1 MKSVFVSKKSVED
14 LVAYFDSYNSVKPN
28 VIGLFFF
35 LKYYGISQLTSVTKQ
50 DYFLE
55 KMGLKTLSMLGGIFS
70 PEENPKKYT
79 CVFPFAKFDENG
91 NDRTTYFNPGTPF
104 PIILGRVP
112 DNLDNTDYYLA
123 KTIKNGD
130 AYHRLQSNYLD
141 ILKDLLPI
149 GNKISIAYL
158 SAWIYKFCEFEV
170 PDHWEENFA
179 PEFTRVLIKQF
190 KNDFRITP
198 DEERELFYVSNQLIV
213 PSSEKVTGQHLRNLM
228 GFNTKPE
235 VSASIQN
242 LKKQNF
248 NKIIPLDKV
257 IEMSQITGRNITPEK
272 LLQLL
277 DRHKQVILFGAPGT
291 GKTWTARSLK
301 DHYEKISYLQ
311 FHPSTDYESFI
322 GGVKYNTSLEK
333 FETQKGYFLN
343 LCEEAI
349 ENDDQTYLLIIDEIN
364 RGNLTRIFGEAIV
377 ALDREYK
384 VELLLET
391 PDSQA
396 NSTRVFLE
404 IPDNLHILGSMNST
418 DRSIAFVDYALRR
431 RFTFVKFYPNY
442 EIVRELSDD
451 ALLDIDVASLFQA
464 INEQLLDVLK
474 DEDLLLGQSYFLP
487 KWAKHENLF
496 KWTKENLQ
504 DTFNYSVL
512 PILEE
517 YTYGKKSILESIVGL
532 DLANRVPD
540 IETFLQALKERFPSI
555 IKQI

>member
-1 MKSVFVSKKSVED
+1 MH
-14 LVAYFDSYNSVKPN
+14 L
-28 VIGLFFF
+28 GLFLF
-35 LKYYGISQLTSVTKQ
+35 LKYHGISQTKSIIKD
-50 DYFLE
+50 DYTNE
-55 KMGLKTLSMLGGIFS
+55 KVGLKPLSMLCGVFDEEESGGKF
-70 PEENPKKYT
+70 T
-79 CVFPFAKFDENG
+79 CVFPFAKLDEHSNSS
-91 NDRTTYFNPGTPF
+91 YFNPGTPF
-104 PIILGRVP
+104 SKLLGRVK
-112 DNLDNTDYYLA
+112 DTLDNSLISKDHYLN
-123 KTIKNGD
+123 IRSLESSED
-130 AYHRLQSNYLD
+130 AYSFKSSYLN
-141 ILKDLLPI
+141 IIKSYFVSGRKL
-149 GNKISIAYL
+149 SIEHI
-158 SAWIYKFCEFEV
+158 SAWIYRFHTFEV
-170 PDHWEENFA
+170 NEEWYTEPEKFTS
-179 PEFTRVLIKQF
+179 EFTRVLIKNF
-190 KNDFRITP
+190 KNDFKITP

-213 PSSEKVTGQHLRNLM
+213 PSREKLTGRYLRNLM

-235 VSASIQN
+235 VSTNIQN
-242 LKKQNF
+242 LKEQNSA
-248 NKIIPLDKV
+248 KIIPLAKV
-257 IEMSQITGRNITPEK
+257 TEMSQITGRNITPEK

-301 DHYEKISYLQ
+301 AHYEKISYLQ

-349 ENDDQTYLLIIDEIN
+349 ENPDQTYLLIIDEIN

-384 VELLLET
+384 VELFLET
-391 PDSQA
+391 HDSQA
-396 NSTRVFLE
+396 NSTRVFLK

-451 ALLDIDVASLFQA
+451 SLLDIDVASLFQA

-487 KWAKHENLF
+487 KWAKHENLI

-540 IETFLQALKERFPSI
+540 IEIFLQALKERFPSI